1 MKQQP
6 IFAQVKA
13 LIITLLVLNLIEVFP
28 QQSIALNSDNKEIA
42 LKYFTNGLYEK
53 ALPYYAEFLKKFPK
67 DPDYSYYYGV
77 CLLETGKIAESI
89 NILRYA
95 STQEVSANVY
105 YYLGKAYHYDY
116 QFLRAIQFYKRYQFN
131 ADITKEK
138 EKDIERLANM
148 CYNGVYL
155 LKYISEPEVIYKE
168 KIYAIDFY
176 KSYKTENLNGKLIE
190 KPSKLKTIKEIEL
203 NQESIMFVPNII
215 ETNNILFFSGLNEDG
230 ENGKDIFMIKKVGEG
245 KWSAPEN
252 LGNIINTPYDEEY
265 PYMDETGTLYFCSK
279 GHYSMGGYDI
289 YKATYSKETNTWSP
303 PENLDFPINSPF
315 DDILF
320 IPDEFSNY
328 AVFCSDRN
336 CAKGEMEKYK
346 IKISEQPEQKEIT
359 DYNIIKKLAML
370 NPSEITEQ
378 KPQKPNIE
386 IPEDTI
392 MQPEIIEEIKKI
404 EVHYQ
409 LLLSKA
415 LQIQHQIDSLEI
427 QNKNIRKQIL
437 ENPEEQEK
445 NKLRKNLENNSIQIK
460 ELQELANEQYK
471 KIKNIEQNFILKYID
486 HYAITDRPK
495 KAKVEDFLLLK
506 EVIELI
512 GEKNINYIK
521 SINSEIT
528 QNHINIE
535 NTKNLEEQQKELKA
549 LSKSTKDKKELKK
562 IDKSIKKI
570 EKEIYSTKFEAFDAI
585 HKNTLEKYNIYRE
598 YIPIAKPYQDN
609 DIILE
614 WANDRIDIAVKYLQ
628 KAGNIHE
635 NLDKYTKDNYKIK
648 KLISADTLNLKSMKT
663 LETAIMALLNYEID
677 DGKPT
682 QISQKFKSE
691 KYAIDETID
700 SILNSYK
707 KLVKEEDIA
716 QIDSITIND
725 STLAISQQMDSVELD
740 NTDNFIEI
748 IDDKTNTPIFGNEFE
763 IMEKSPYNKDNP
775 ISMDFNLPQGIIY
788 RIQLGVYSAEA
799 NPEKFKGF
807 YPITGEITTNGLYK
821 YYAGLFKRYKSAE
834 NVTKIIKKE
843 GFSDAFIVA
852 YNNGE
857 KIPTEKAITFEPK
870 TSAIIAPEIKK
881 DTLPVDIEKE
891 SVVIKIQI
899 GAFKGTMP
907 EDILN
912 NFKSLSVDKVIEEY
926 LNENG
931 IRIYTIGNF
940 YNFDKAKK
948 FKNYLID
955 KGHQGI
961 FLVAFKNG
969 GKINIAD
976 AIKKLNN

>member
-1 MKQQP
+1 
-6 IFAQVKA
+6 
-13 LIITLLVLNLIEVFP
+13 
-28 QQSIALNSDNKEIA
+28 
-42 LKYFTNGLYEK
+42 
-53 ALPYYAEFLKKFPK
+53 
-67 DPDYSYYYGV
+67 
-77 CLLETGKIAESI
+77 
-89 NILRYA
+89 
-95 STQEVSANVY
+95 
-105 YYLGKAYHYDY
+105 
-116 QFLRAIQFYKRYQFN
+116 
-131 ADITKEK
+131 
-138 EKDIERLANM
+138 
-148 CYNGVYL
+148 
-155 LKYISEPEVIYKE
+155 
-168 KIYAIDFY
+168 
-176 KSYKTENLNGKLIE
+176 
-190 KPSKLKTIKEIEL
+190 
-203 NQESIMFVPNII
+203 
-215 ETNNILFFSGLNEDG
+215 
-230 ENGKDIFMIKKVGEG
+230 
-245 KWSAPEN
+245 
-252 LGNIINTPYDEEY
+252 
-265 PYMDETGTLYFCSK
+265 
-279 GHYSMGGYDI
+279 
-289 YKATYSKETNTWSP
+289 
-303 PENLDFPINSPF
+303 
-315 DDILF
+315 
-320 IPDEFSNY
+320 
-328 AVFCSDRN
+328 
-336 CAKGEMEKYK
+336 
-346 IKISEQPEQKEIT
+346 
-359 DYNIIKKLAML
+359 
-370 NPSEITEQ
+370 
-378 KPQKPNIE
+378 
-386 IPEDTI
+386 
-392 MQPEIIEEIKKI
+392 
-404 EVHYQ
+404 
-409 LLLSKA
+409 
-415 LQIQHQIDSLEI
+415 
-427 QNKNIRKQIL
+427 
-437 ENPEEQEK
+437 
-445 NKLRKNLENNSIQIK
+445 
-460 ELQELANEQYK
+460 
-471 KIKNIEQNFILKYID
+471 
-486 HYAITDRPK
+486 
-495 KAKVEDFLLLK
+495 
-506 EVIELI
+506 
-512 GEKNINYIK
+512 
-521 SINSEIT
+521 
-528 QNHINIE
+528 
-535 NTKNLEEQQKELKA
+535 
-549 LSKSTKDKKELKK
+549 
-562 IDKSIKKI
+562 
-570 EKEIYSTKFEAFDAI
+570 
-585 HKNTLEKYNIYRE
+585 
-598 YIPIAKPYQDN
+598 
-609 DIILE
+609 
-614 WANDRIDIAVKYLQ
+614 
-628 KAGNIHE
+628 
-635 NLDKYTKDNYKIK
+635 
-648 KLISADTLNLKSMKT
+648 MKT